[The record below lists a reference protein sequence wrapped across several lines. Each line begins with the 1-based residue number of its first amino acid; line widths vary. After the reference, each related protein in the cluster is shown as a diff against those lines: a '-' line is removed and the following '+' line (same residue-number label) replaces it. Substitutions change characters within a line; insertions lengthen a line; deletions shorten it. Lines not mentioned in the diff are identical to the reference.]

1 MYGSDASRMAL
12 ADAGDNLDDANFTHE
27 NANSAILKL
36 STLEAFI
43 RETTKNMNNYRKD
56 SPNENIN
63 FYDRVFEAELDEI
76 YLKSLEA
83 YESMRFRDVLKI
95 CFFELV
101 GIKDDYKLNYGSQ
114 GPRKDLITK
123 YIHYQLL
130 LLYPIAPHFC
140 EILYKDCLLPS
151 LEDPSSHPRFISQSS
166 YPQVRILK
174 IYSVCLG

>member
-1 MYGSDASRMAL
+1 MENCINMYGSDASRMAL

-43 RETTKNMNNYRKD
+43 RETTKHMKTYRVD
-56 SPNENIN
+56 SPNENIS
-63 FYDRVFEAELDEI
+63 FFDRVFEAELDQI

-101 GIKDDYKLNYGSQ
+101 GI
-114 GPRKDLITK
+114 
-123 YIHYQLL
+123 
-130 LLYPIAPHFC
+130 
-140 EILYKDCLLPS
+140 
-151 LEDPSSHPRFISQSS
+151 
-166 YPQVRILK
+166 
-174 IYSVCLG
+174 